1 MKKIFHLDD
10 NAELVE
16 ITELV
21 LGKDYEFRSSSTVE
35 GIAGELRKFNP
46 DLILIDHFIGDINSE
61 ELLKDIHTALPA
73 FSIPFILYSAS
84 YDIEEKAKK
93 LGAAGFIE
101 KPASIQYIKQYIHN
115 FFYGTN

>member
-16 ITELV
+16 ITEII
-21 LGKDYEFRSSSTVE
+21 LGKDYEFRSRSVVE
-35 GIAGELRKFNP
+35 GIAGELRHFNP

-61 ELLKDIHTALPA
+61 ELLKDIHTSIPGFA
-73 FSIPFILYSAS
+73 IPFILYSAS

-93 LGAAGFIE
+93 LGAAGYIE
-101 KPASIQYIKQYIHN
+101 KPASIKYIKEYIDD
-115 FFYGTN
+115 FFKKH